1 VSSAWRERSFVALLE
16 TRTAPREN
24 LVKEQKRQTIIQSP
38 SPFVPGAAAAAS
50 PLTPDP
56 TVAVLNERTMQTD
69 VRPNYIHDDVHQG
82 AIPARLLVSRRCRCE
97 KFVQFPNNMANC
109 CLAPEEGKSEHAW
122 SWSPRRS
129 ILSHAA
135 LDTGREMMMMWCRR
149 GEKTVETFPKRRRR
163 DKQRQQLCVLLFGMQ
178 ETFLLHAHEA
188 AWKRRTHRPNYC
200 QQPKP
205 RSSAFPPS
213 FSNQSINLFVPAC
226 RSRHVPAAR
235 AYYLITVARVCG
247 EIFLFYVNRVFMGY

>member
-1 VSSAWRERSFVALLE
+1 MSAQC
-16 TRTAPREN
+16 
-24 LVKEQKRQTIIQSP
+24 K
-38 SPFVPGAAAAAS
+38 
-50 PLTPDP
+50 LTW
-56 TVAVLNERTMQTD
+56 
-69 VRPNYIHDDVHQG
+69 PNYIHDIHQG

-109 CLAPEEGKSEHAW
+109 CLAGKGKSERVF
-122 SWSPRRS
+122 PPTR
-129 ILSHAA
+129 ILSAEAFYRTA
-135 LDTGREMMMMWCRR
+135 LDTGSEREMMMMWCRR

-178 ETFLLHAHEA
+178 ETFLLRSPASRAAA

-205 RSSAFPPS
+205 PPLFRLPQS
-213 FSNQSINLFVPAC
+213 VNQSFL
-226 RSRHVPAAR
+226 SRRHMPISPCSSC
-235 AYYLITVARVCG
+235 AYYLITVECG